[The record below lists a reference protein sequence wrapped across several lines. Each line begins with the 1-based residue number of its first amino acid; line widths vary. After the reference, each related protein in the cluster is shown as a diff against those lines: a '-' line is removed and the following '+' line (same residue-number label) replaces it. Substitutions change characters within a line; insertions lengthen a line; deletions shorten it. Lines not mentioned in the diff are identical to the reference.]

1 MKILI
6 DIVNNTRFKGITIP
20 SCILIISLLFSFAN
34 LFSIAEE
41 DSFELV
47 VRFNKPVQPT
57 TQNGVLFVNIKEFD
71 DISTLYQIDDFE
83 FFDFAWS
90 DLIHNLIVINL
101 SDMTLSQAEEIFF
114 EYEKLAED
122 HFVFIELLSA
132 PKLLN
137 QPLNFLYYDEA
148 EPPMSYDPEID
159 VLDLV
164 HENGYTDWEIYT
176 QFQYPDGNN
185 GWILNWTM
193 LDRLALLVPEGYTT
207 HTPAPPEF
215 HQYYGWIIHGPL
227 GMWHHTDMFNNTYN
241 A

>member
-101 SDMTLSQAEEIFF
+101 SDKTLSQAEEIFF

-159 VLDLV
+159 VLGLI
-164 HENGYTDWEIYT
+164 HESENVGWEIYD
-176 QFQYPDGNN
+176 QFQYEDDNELV
-185 GWILNWTM
+185 LNSVM
-193 LDRLALLVPEGYTT
+193 LERLELLVPEGYTT

-215 HQYYGWIIHGPL
+215 HQYY
-227 GMWHHTDMFNNTYN
+227 
-241 A
+241 